1 VSGGWTPGPWKVFRV
16 ESGPNRG
23 KLLGIGDAQAGGVTD
38 AFGGLWRSGKEMDAN
53 ACLIAAAPDLLAAL
67 EALVRCF
74 DIKDG
79 ISIRDEQA
87 LKYAAHVSALAR
99 GERSG
104 A

>member
-53 ACLIAAAPDLLAAL
+53 ACLIAAAPTMRDYIAKRAAQGDAEALSIL
-67 EALVRCF
+67 EA
-74 DIKDG
+74 IDG
-79 ISIRDEQA
+79 IS
-87 LKYAAHVSALAR
+87 
-99 GERSG
+99 
-104 A
+104 